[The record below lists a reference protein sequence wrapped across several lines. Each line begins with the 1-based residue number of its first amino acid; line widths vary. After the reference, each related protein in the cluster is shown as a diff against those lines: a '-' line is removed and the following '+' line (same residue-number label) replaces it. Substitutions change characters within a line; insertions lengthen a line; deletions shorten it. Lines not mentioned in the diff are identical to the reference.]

1 MAAPLSSELQF
12 LLDEKEVPKEYQEK
26 LRAMGITNL
35 GKFALLDDTRAAIR
49 TLLKGEMGFTTDV
62 DPNARA
68 HHCAFIEAWE
78 CAEARSKADRE
89 AAATAR
95 STNVPRQLPAGD
107 LLGLRRAFKDQHFQ
121 LDDNEAP
128 SDMLVEMRLDMIE
141 KGEQRAE
148 SLAQVTAKKEGVDDH
163 TDVSEVLLNGVVRIK
178 KAPKPIAM
186 PRDTEE
192 LRRRLRTWGW
202 SWIHAQA
209 KHSSRPSLAGI
220 TPQTIYN
227 YIEHL
232 LGDTVYRLAARNH
245 DGTTVSRPRLY
256 HVLDY
261 DHAVRKHLANLMN
274 DGVDFVSGLK
284 ASYESVEVRERF
296 FLTPVMLDAVA
307 TRERSR
313 SRDDGRRKK
322 SESKADI
329 NKVKGTGKAKWLTKT
344 LDGKMICFAWNRKT
358 GCKTKNCKFQHVCQV
373 CLKPHA
379 GGATC
384 CRGNIGSKSD
394 TKAAGGSSAER

>member
-1 MAAPLSSELQF
+1 MLWWSVGVPRPRGKTCLGCSILHLSSSAQILQVSSCFCILLTRLSLLAALSSELQF
-12 LLDEKEVPKEYQEK
+12 LLDEKEVSKKYQEK
-26 LRAMGITNL
+26 MRAVGMTTL
-35 GKFALLDDTRAAIR
+35 VKFALLNDTRAAIR
-49 TLLKGEMGFTTDV
+49 TLLKDEMGFTTDV

-107 LLGLRRAFKDQHFQ
+107 LLGLRRAFKDQYFK

-163 TDVSEVLLNGVVRIK
+163 TDVSKVLLNGVVRIK
-178 KAPKPIAM
+178 KAPKPNAM
-186 PRDTEE
+186 PHDTEE

-209 KHSSRPSLAGI
+209 KHSSRLSLTGI
-220 TPQTIYN
+220 TPQIIYN

-232 LGDTVYRLAARNH
+232 LGDTVHRLAARNH
-245 DGTTVSRPRLY
+245 DGTMVSR
-256 HVLDY
+256 
-261 DHAVRKHLANLMN
+261 
-274 DGVDFVSGLK
+274 
-284 ASYESVEVRERF
+284 
-296 FLTPVMLDAVA
+296 
-307 TRERSR
+307 
-313 SRDDGRRKK
+313 
-322 SESKADI
+322 
-329 NKVKGTGKAKWLTKT
+329 
-344 LDGKMICFAWNRKT
+344 
-358 GCKTKNCKFQHVCQV
+358 HVC
-373 CLKPHA
+373 
-379 GGATC
+379 T
-384 CRGNIGSKSD
+384 
-394 TKAAGGSSAER
+394 TSSATTTLYASIWPTSRTTRWIS